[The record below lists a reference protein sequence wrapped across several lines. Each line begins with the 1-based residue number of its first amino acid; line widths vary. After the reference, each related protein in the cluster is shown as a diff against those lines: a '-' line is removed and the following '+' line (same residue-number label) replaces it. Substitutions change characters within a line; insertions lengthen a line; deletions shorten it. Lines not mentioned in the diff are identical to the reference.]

1 MNKEEKKRVCFYLPM
16 DICFSRTPVMA
27 GSRVPA
33 ALFLDQQAHGQIIC
47 QRFLDSRARVSFFF
61 SAVLQ
66 CLNPVTYTLL
76 SIVQIKSVAV
86 DNERKVLYSLSDAS
100 TIEVYGTLD
109 TN

>member
-61 SAVLQ
+61 
-66 CLNPVTYTLL
+66 LL
-76 SIVQIKSVAV
+76 CCNV
-86 DNERKVLYSLSDAS
+86 
-100 TIEVYGTLD
+100 
-109 TN
+109 